1 VKKEM
6 TRVKFGKRTIGI
18 LGGMGPEA
26 TADFYM
32 RIVRIFQNDFR
43 ARYDKDYPPMLIFSA
58 PIPDVVEMIED
69 ETETVSYLTDAARTL
84 ESGGADFIAIP
95 CNTVHA
101 FLNEIRSAVKI
112 PVLSMIESAVDRIS
126 AKQNPVGLLATRTTI
141 RMRVYDE
148 EFRKKRIGLVI
159 PTEPEQAILTEVI
172 MDLLAHSNQSTVA
185 TRLKGLVGN
194 LKMRGAQA
202 IVLGCT
208 ELPLVAEPDLG
219 IEIIDPTE
227 TLARCCVTLTRASMR
242 RSNS

>member
-1 VKKEM
+1 MKKEM

-58 PIPDVVEMIED
+58 PIPDVVEMVED

-84 ESGGADFIAIP
+84 ESSGADFIAIP

-101 FLNEIRSAVKI
+101 FLHIIRSAVKI
-112 PVLSMIESAVDRIS
+112 PVLSMVESAVDRIS
-126 AKQNPVGLLATRTTI
+126 AEQSPVGLLATRTTI

-148 EFRKKRIGLVI
+148 EFRKKRIGLIV
-159 PTEPEQAILTEVI
+159 PTESEQAILTEVI

-194 LKMRGAQA
+194 LKMRGARS
-202 IVLGCT
+202 VLLACT
-208 ELPLVAEPDLG
+208 ELPLVVEPDLG

-227 TLARCCVTLTRASMR
+227 TLARCCVMLARAS
-242 RSNS
+242 